1 MSRANGD
8 GQLSDPASE
17 ATDAA
22 IAVAASPT
30 VHIPPAARAEAAA
43 LFGLAAPCC
52 VALLAEVGMSLTTVV
67 LALGRFSD
75 PALVGGAAVAISVF
89 NAFAAAPTLGAA
101 SAQSTLAA
109 AAFGA
114 GAFAQVGLLAQRGLF
129 VSIVFSV
136 VVLPLLLHPRRLLAV
151 ALGGDDAG
159 VVTVASVYLR
169 WSSMAIFPV
178 VAYDSLRRYL
188 LAGGLAA
195 PMVSSSIAALFTN
208 TSAHAGLVFWASA
221 VSPPPSSTTLARVS
235 ALALTASHVV
245 NAVVLLAIVITRR
258 LLPLCW
264 TGWSPAAAF
273 APAHL
278 RSYLRLAAPGAA
290 QECAE
295 WWALEVTNLVAARF
309 GPIVLAAHVVL
320 ANLAFLAYLAPHAVG
335 TGAATRV
342 GAALGAHRASAAR
355 MAALVALAAG
365 GGLAAAQ
372 AAAIVSSAPLWSV
385 LYSRNENVVGVVR
398 AVAPLLGAYVVAD
411 GCTAALSGILRG
423 SGRQVLGAWGAVL
436 LFWVVGLPVGAAAAT
451 VAAHAEWGSVA
462 TLCGLWG
469 GMIAGSALLVG
480 GVGWAVVATDWEWQV
495 RRCRERAG
503 GYEELP

>member
-1 MSRANGD
+1 
-8 GQLSDPASE
+8 
-17 ATDAA
+17 
-22 IAVAASPT
+22 
-30 VHIPPAARAEAAA
+30 
-43 LFGLAAPCC
+43 
-52 VALLAEVGMSLTTVV
+52 MSLTTVV
-67 LALGRFSD
+67 LALGRFAD

-89 NAFAAAPTLGAA
+89 NALAAAPTLGAA

-109 AAFGA
+109 AAYGA
-114 GAFAQVGLLAQRGLF
+114 GDFAQVGVLAQRGLF
-129 VSIVFSV
+129 VSIVFSAA
-136 VVLPLLLHPRRLLAV
+136 VLPLLLRPRWLLTA

-159 VVTVASVYLR
+159 VVTVAAVYLR
-169 WSSMAIFPV
+169 WSSMAVFPV
-178 VAYDSLRRYL
+178 VAYDALRRYL
-188 LAGGLAA
+188 LAGGVAS
-195 PMVSSSIAALFTN
+195 PMVSSSIAALVTN
-208 TSAHAGLVFWASA
+208 ASAHVGLVLWASA
-221 VSPPPSSTTLARVS
+221 VSPSPSSTTIARAS
-235 ALALTASHVV
+235 ALSLTASHVV
-245 NAVVLLAIVITRR
+245 NALVLLAIVMNRR

-264 TGWSPAAAF
+264 SGWRPAAAVSL
-273 APAHL
+273 APL

-342 GAALGAHRASAAR
+342 GAALGAHRAPAAR

-365 GGLAAAQ
+365 GGVATSQ
-372 AAAIVSSAPLWSV
+372 AVVIVASGPLWSAM
-385 LYSRNENVVGVVR
+385 YSRNEDVIMVVR
-398 AVAPLLGAYVVAD
+398 TMAPVLGIYVATD
-411 GCTAALSGILRG
+411 GCTAVLSGILRG

-436 LFWVVGLPVGAAAAT
+436 LFWVVGLPAGSLAAT
-451 VAAHAEWGSVA
+451 VAARAEWGSVA

-469 GMIAGSALLVG
+469 GVITGSALLVG

-495 RRCRERAG
+495 RRCRERAN